1 MLSSKRSLYMAA
13 GLLFCCALPIVR
25 AAVQEH
31 SEVSA
36 QGSSSP
42 SPAPVPAA
50 KPTPRSVEPL
60 VLIDPSHGGEDKGAV
75 FTSKLLEKDVTLS
88 LARELRKELSQRGI
102 PAKMLRDGDVNMG
115 LDRRAE
121 IANEPHTALYIA
133 LHAGRPGR
141 GVRVYAPML
150 TSPQPPTGRFL
161 AWDSAQAQSLERSR
175 KLAQAVAKELKRK
188 EMQVTVLGVSLRP
201 LSNVVPPA
209 IAVEMAPDPNNA
221 HSLESEKMQNTVAS
235 AIAAAIA
242 QTRGLAGGHP

>member
-1 MLSSKRSLYMAA
+1 
-13 GLLFCCALPIVR
+13 
-25 AAVQEH
+25 
-31 SEVSA
+31 
-36 QGSSSP
+36 
-42 SPAPVPAA
+42 
-50 KPTPRSVEPL
+50 
-60 VLIDPSHGGEDKGAV
+60 
-75 FTSKLLEKDVTLS
+75 VTLS
-88 LARELRKELSQRGI
+88 LARELRKELTQRGI

-201 LSNVVPPA
+201 LGNVVPPA

>member
-1 MLSSKRSLYMAA
+1 
-13 GLLFCCALPIVR
+13 
-25 AAVQEH
+25 
-31 SEVSA
+31 
-36 QGSSSP
+36 
-42 SPAPVPAA
+42 
-50 KPTPRSVEPL
+50 

-88 LARELRKELSQRGI
+88 LARELRKELTQRGI